1 MAYKYFFAYY
11 MYQSLIW
18 KLQYIISNMNFL
30 LSIYQSLSN
39 DVYARNLWSFA
50 ELVSGHGSDS
60 QTDPN
65 TIHSKFNAFIE
76 T

>member
-1 MAYKYFFAYY
+1 MAYKYFFDY

-39 DVYARNLWSFA
+39 DVYARNLCSFA
-50 ELVSGHGSDS
+50 ELVTG
-60 QTDPN
+60 QLAKLILTP
-65 TIHSKFNAFIE
+65 FILNL
-76 T
+76 THL